1 MVLQSAPVFPQE
13 VRLNQLQP
21 KTCAIVRRIDGEGE
35 DIQRLQTLGICIGR
49 RVEVVKAGDPMIV
62 RVFSSRIGM
71 SAELASSVWLEICE
85 SPQNCAIKE

>member
-1 MVLQSAPVFPQE
+1 MVMTSALVFPLE

-21 KTCAIVRRIDGEGE
+21 KTCAIVRRIENEGE
-35 DIQRLQTLGICIGR
+35 EIQRLKTLGICVGR

-71 SAELASSVWLEICE
+71 SAELASSVWLEV
-85 SPQNCAIKE
+85 CASRKVAC